1 MLEYSLLPMAG
12 CGLIDAVVLVV
23 PQSERRRIQ
32 ETVGELR
39 YGGMIR
45 AVVAGGPTRQQSVRC
60 GLSAVGPEA
69 DVVVCH
75 DAARPFA
82 TAGLFARV
90 LAGLIGADGAIPVI
104 PVPDTL
110 KRIRDGLAVETIPR
124 AEVVLTQTP
133 QAFAGAS
140 LQAAHDRAATD
151 GVEATD
157 DAMLLEAAGL
167 RVAVVEGE
175 AGNFKIT
182 TSEDLRRAEEILAR
196 RTVMAE
202 SG

>member
-1 MLEYSLLPMAG
+1 MLEYSLLPMVG
-12 CGLIDAVVLVV
+12 CGLIDAIVLVV
-23 PQSERRRIQ
+23 PQGERRRIQ

-39 YGGMIR
+39 YGGMIQ
-45 AVVAGGPTRQQSVRC
+45 AVVAGGPTRQQSVRR
-60 GLSAVGPEA
+60 GLAAVGPEA

-90 LAGLIGADGAIPVI
+90 LAGLSGADGAIPVI

-124 AEVVLTQTP
+124 DEVVLTQTP
-133 QAFAGAS
+133 QAFAGSS
-140 LQAAHDRAATD
+140 LQAVHDRAATD